1 MTESDDSDGERSQSR
16 GDRASR
22 FDDIAAEFTD
32 QFGTRASESAKSRP
46 RDEPPDDGDPPAD
59 RASDSD
65 SGTGDWE
72 WVGDDGDEDA
82 AEQNSLEAPVSNVP
96 ERSGENGRLW
106 NDSRAESRPTDAEA
120 ADSGST
126 DDDPP
131 VRDEAPDRDPAGDD
145 AERTTT
151 EAGSKRS
158 TDDRRGEGDGRIWD
172 KESPTESP
180 ATSTETT
187 ASAPGG
193 DPTANFSAAEPT
205 GSIGSE
211 PAGDEPAL
219 SDVVEFTPGTNVLIQ
234 SESRS
239 EGTRSDCRELLFA
252 NEPDHAPYVL
262 LVRYQPMDGERLR
275 RIAAEGYRTH
285 VVSVGYAQ
293 SVPPTVDEMVEVTQ
307 INNPND
313 ITRLG
318 IVVSRITQGWSGGD
332 RGIRVCYDSLNV
344 LLNYRDVKSAFRF
357 LHVFLSTFTKTDAL
371 AHFHADPLEGDP
383 QSINTVKP
391 LFDEVVSIDSTGTYT
406 E

>member
-1 MTESDDSDGERSQSR
+1 MTESNDSDGERFRSR

-32 QFGTRASESAKSRP
+32 KFGTQASENSEPRP
-46 RDEPPDDGDPPAD
+46 RDEPPDDGDPHTD
-59 RASDSD
+59 RAIDPD
-65 SGTGDWE
+65 PGIGDWE
-72 WVGDDGDEDA
+72 WIGDNGDEDA
-82 AEQNSLEAPVSNVP
+82 AEQNSPEAPESDVAD
-96 ERSGENGRLW
+96 RSRENGRLW
-106 NDSRAESRPTDAEA
+106 NDPEAESRPTEAEA
-120 ADSGST
+120 TDSGSA

-131 VRDEAPDRDPAGDD
+131 MRDGAPDRDPTGDD
-145 AERTTT
+145 TERAAS
-151 EAGSKRS
+151 EAGWDRS
-158 TDDRRGEGDGRIWD
+158 TDDRREEDDGRIWD
-172 KESPTESP
+172 EGSPTESP

-187 ASAPGG
+187 ASAPVG
-193 DPTANFSAAEPT
+193 DPTANFSAAEPA
-205 GSIGSE
+205 GSVGSE

-239 EGTRSDCRELLFA
+239 ERTRSDCRELLFA
-252 NEPDHAPYVL
+252 DEPDHAPYVL
-262 LVRYQPMDGERLR
+262 LIRYQPMDGERLQ

-293 SVPPTVDEMVEVTQ
+293 SVPPAVDETVEVTQ

-344 LLNYRDVKSAFRF
+344 LLNYRDVKNAFRF

-383 QSINTVKP
+383 QSINTLKP
-391 LFDEVVSIDSTGTYT
+391 LFDEVVSIDSTGTYA

>member
-32 QFGTRASESAKSRP
+32 KFGTQASESSESRP

-59 RASDSD
+59 PASDPD
-65 SGTGDWE
+65 SGTDDWE
-72 WVGDDGDEDA
+72 WVGNDGNEDA
-82 AEQNSLEAPVSNVP
+82 AEQNSPEAPESDVP

-106 NDSRAESRPTDAEA
+106 NGSGGESRPTEAEA
-120 ADSGST
+120 TDSGST

-131 VRDEAPDRDPAGDD
+131 VGDGAPDLDLTGDD
-145 AERTTT
+145 AERTAT
-151 EAGSKRS
+151 EAESERS
-158 TDDRRGEGDGRIWD
+158 TDDRREEDDGRIWD
-172 KESPTESP
+172 RGSPTESP

-193 DPTANFSAAEPT
+193 DPTANFSAAEPA
-205 GSIGSE
+205 GSVGSE

-239 EGTRSDCRELLFA
+239 ERTRSDCRELLFA
-252 NEPDHAPYVL
+252 DEPDHAPYVL
-262 LVRYQPMDGERLR
+262 LIRYQPMDGERLQ

-293 SVPPTVDEMVEVTQ
+293 SVPPAVDETVEVTQ

-344 LLNYRDVKSAFRF
+344 LLNYRDVKNAFRF

-383 QSINTVKP
+383 QSINTLKP
-391 LFDEVVSIDSTGTYT
+391 LFDEVVSIDSTGTYA